1 MYDIPYTG
9 NMWWAHV
16 SFPLHRFPITVIVF
30 PVTNELP
37 ITNELLVYFFYSS
50 PMDASG
56 TTDRNITVHRSDE
69 CSNTKES
76 CPNIITT
83 TDDSVQ

>member
-1 MYDIPYTG
+1 MYDILYTG

-16 SFPLHRFPITVIVF
+16 SFLLHQSPITVIVF
-30 PVTNELP
+30 P
-37 ITNELLVYFFYSS
+37 ITNELLVYFVYSS
-50 PMDASG
+50 PMYASG
-56 TTDRNITVHRSDE
+56 TTDRDITVHRSDK

-83 TDDSVQ
+83 TDDPVQ